1 MNQPKNTSEQ
11 RQNQRV
17 LFDTRASIHINATD
31 MQATMIDISLKGVL
45 IKKPDG
51 WTAKKGD
58 AGQLRI
64 ILSDNISAINMD
76 VKVAHV
82 EDEHVGFHCEHI
94 DIDSITHLRRLVE
107 LNLSDPEML
116 EREFSTLIA

>member
-1 MNQPKNTSEQ
+1 MNQPTTEQ
-11 RQNQRV
+11 EHRKHQRI
-17 LFDTRASIHINATD
+17 LFDTCANIHINANDT
-31 MQATMIDISLKGVL
+31 QATLIDISLKGAL
-45 IKKPDG
+45 IQKPDG

-64 ILSDNISAINMD
+64 VLSDNISTISMD

-82 EDEHVGFHCEHI
+82 ENEHVGFHCEHI

-107 LNLSDPEML
+107 LNLSDPDML
-116 EREFSTLIA
+116 EREFSALIA